1 MADRVHPTVDS
12 PRPSTSST
20 LSDTTKPPS
29 PPPGTYVIQLPK
41 DQIYRVPPPE
51 NAHRFQLYTRQ
62 NRRRRNPCR
71 SCLFCL
77 LAILILLIILLGITV
92 AVFYLVVRPKSPN
105 YSIDAISV
113 SGLNLLTSSSSSAI
127 SPLFN
132 LTVRADNPNKKIGI
146 YYLTGSSVRIY
157 FSNEKLSEGVLP
169 DFFQPAKNVS
179 VLRSVV
185 RGTGVNLSSG
195 AKNGL
200 IESVKQRVVVL
211 KVEIGVPIKVKVG
224 AVKSWKMRVKV
235 NCDVTVDE
243 LTTAAKIVKKNC
255 DYSVKIW

>member
-105 YSIDAISV
+105 YSIDAIS
-113 SGLNLLTSSSSSAI
+113 
-127 SPLFN
+127 
-132 LTVRADNPNKKIGI
+132 
-146 YYLTGSSVRIY
+146 
-157 FSNEKLSEGVLP
+157 
-169 DFFQPAKNVS
+169 PAKNVS